1 MGKITFFF
9 VGCLLCGVLAA
20 KLENVVGGG
29 CSAILLS
36 CKSDA
41 RHYEIPKF
49 DNDALALEL
58 VDNKLDQ
65 HSFFIS
71 NPTQDPCS

>member
-1 MGKITFFF
+1 MQGT
-9 VGCLLCGVLAA
+9 
-20 KLENVVGGG
+20 N
-29 CSAILLS
+29 
-36 CKSDA
+36 
-41 RHYEIPKF
+41 EIPEF